1 VPEADVTHSLE
12 RRRACVLVADDD
24 TDILELVTFYLR
36 RAGHSVV
43 IAHDGEEALQLVD
56 ERRPDAVILDIMMP
70 RMTGYEVTKIMR
82 ENEETSDIPV
92 ILLSARAGGADM
104 AHGFHLGADDYVRK
118 PFSPAELGARLQAV
132 LAPA

>member
-1 VPEADVTHSLE
+1 VADPSAPIE

-24 TDILELVTFYLR
+24 VDIVELVTFSLR

-43 IAHDGEEALQLVD
+43 TARDGEEALQLVD
-56 ERRPDAVILDIMMP
+56 RHHPDAVILDIMMP
-70 RMTGYEVTKIMR
+70 GMTGYDVTKAMR
-82 ENEETSDIPV
+82 QNPETVDTPV

-118 PFSPAELGARLQAV
+118 PFSPSELGARLQAV
-132 LAPA
+132 LA

>member
-1 VPEADVTHSLE
+1 MSHLPE

-24 TDILELVTFYLR
+24 VDILELVTFYLR

-43 IAHDGEEALQLVD
+43 VARDGEQALQLVD
-56 ERRPDAVILDIMMP
+56 ERRPDAAILDIMMP
-70 RMTGYEVTKIMR
+70 GMTGYEVTKVMR
-82 ENEETSDIPV
+82 ENQDTARIPV

-104 AHGFHLGADDYVRK
+104 AHGFHLGADDYIRK

-132 LAPA
+132 LPDGDAAA

>member
-1 VPEADVTHSLE
+1 LE

>member
-1 VPEADVTHSLE
+1 MH
-12 RRRACVLVADDD
+12 RRACVLVADDD
-24 TDILELVTFYLR
+24 QDILELVTFYLR

-56 ERRPDAVILDIMMP
+56 QHRPDAVILDIMMP
-70 RMTGYEVTKIMR
+70 GMTGYDVTKALR
-82 ENEETSDIPV
+82 DNPETARTPV

-132 LAPA
+132 LPPAAA